1 VTAVHK
7 MATPVVTICTPSFN
21 RADLIRETLDSLVSQ
36 TLPEWEMIVVDDGS
50 TDNSTEIV
58 REYSARDPRI
68 SLLSR
73 GREPKG
79 ACTCR
84 NIAVE
89 NARGRYVL
97 FLDTDD
103 LLAPFCL
110 AQRVAVLDSQP
121 DLDFAVFSMLLFSG
135 SPASADRFWNIDSA
149 EDDLLRLLRLDP
161 VCQGTGTLW
170 RRDSFIRAGM
180 WNEKLKVWQDVE
192 LHLRAFSGAFKYEKR
207 LDLPADAFLRETT
220 SSLSRGDYQSPEKLE
235 SRTRVTREAVAV
247 LRGAGRT
254 DLIPHVRYFC
264 SSVVLGAA
272 TTGNFSLA
280 REIIS
285 WGEREGVLSTEE
297 GRNLKFAV
305 AFRRWRI
312 DRLGFIRR
320 LREKLTS
327 QFVASGT
334 LGVIPAR

>member
-1 VTAVHK
+1 
-7 MATPVVTICTPSFN
+7 MARPVVTICTPSFN
-21 RADLIRETLDSLVSQ
+21 RADLIRETLDSLIAQ
-36 TLPEWEMIVVDDGS
+36 TFPNWEIIVVDDGS

-58 REYSARDPRI
+58 REYSTRDPRI
-68 SLLSR
+68 RLLTR
-73 GREPKG
+73 DREPKG

-89 NARGRYVL
+89 KGGGRYVL

-110 AQRVAVLDSQP
+110 AQRVAVLESQP
-121 DLDFAVFSMLLFSG
+121 DLDFAVFSMLLFTG
-135 SPASADRFWNIDSA
+135 SPSTADRFWNIDSA
-149 EDDLLRLLRLDP
+149 DDDLLRLLKLDP

-170 RRDSFIRAGM
+170 RRESFIRAGM
-180 WNEKLKVWQDVE
+180 WNEKLRVWQDVD

-235 SRTRVTREAVAV
+235 SRSRVTREAVAV
-247 LRGAGRT
+247 LRNAGRA

-264 SSVVLGAA
+264 SSVALGAA
-272 TTGNFSLA
+272 ASGNFSLA
-280 REIIS
+280 REMIS
-285 WGEREGVLSTEE
+285 WGESEGVLSSEE
-297 GRNLKFAV
+297 SRNLRFAV

-312 DRLGFIRR
+312 DRLGLIRR

-334 LGVIPAR
+334 LGVVPAR

>member
-1 VTAVHK
+1 

-21 RADLIRETLDSLVSQ
+21 RADLIRDTLDSLVAQ
-36 TLPEWEMIVVDDGS
+36 TLPEWEAVVVDDGS
-50 TDNSTEIV
+50 TDNSIDIV
-58 REYSARDPRI
+58 REYSARDSRI
-68 SLLSR
+68 RFLNR
-73 GREPKG
+73 NREPKG

-89 NARGRYVL
+89 SARGRYVL

-110 AQRVAVLDSQP
+110 AQRVAVLESQP
-121 DLDFAVFSMLLFSG
+121 NLDFAVFSMLLFSG
-135 SPASADRFWNIDSA
+135 SPANADRFWNIDSP
-149 EDDLLRLLRLDP
+149 EDDLVRLLRLDP

-170 RRDSFIRAGM
+170 RRASFIRAGM
-180 WNEKLKVWQDVE
+180 WNEKLKVWQDID
-192 LHLRAFSGAFKYEKR
+192 LHLRAFAGAFKYEKR

-220 SSLSRGDYQSPEKLE
+220 ASLSRGDYHSPEKLE
-235 SRTRVTREAVAV
+235 SRVRVTREAVAV
-247 LRGAGRT
+247 LRGAGRSE
-254 DLIPHVRYFC
+254 LIPQVRYFC
-264 SSVVLGAA
+264 SSIVLGAA
-272 TTGNFSLA
+272 ASGNFSLA
-280 REIIS
+280 REIIT

-320 LREKLTS
+320 LRERLTS
-327 QFVASGT
+327 QFAVSGT
-334 LGVIPAR
+334 LGVVPAR

>member
-1 VTAVHK
+1 
-7 MATPVVTICTPSFN
+7 MTICTPSFN
-21 RADLIRETLDSLVSQ
+21 RADLIRETLDSLLAQ
-36 TLPEWEMIVVDDGS
+36 TLSEWEMIVVDDGS
-50 TDNSTEIV
+50 NDDSLDII
-58 REYSARDPRI
+58 REYGERDPRI
-68 SLLSR
+68 RLLSR
-73 GREPKG
+73 DREPKG

-110 AQRVAVLDSQP
+110 AQRVAVLESQP

-149 EDDLLRLLRLDP
+149 DDDLLRLLRLDP

-170 RRDSFIRAGM
+170 RRDSFIRAGL
-180 WNEKLKVWQDVE
+180 WNEKLKVWQDID

-207 LDLPADAFLRETT
+207 LDLPADAFLRETN
-220 SSLSRGDYQSPEKLE
+220 SSLSRGDYQSLEKLE

-247 LRGAGRT
+247 LRSAGRSE
-254 DLIPHVRYFC
+254 LIPQVRYFC
-264 SSVVLGAA
+264 SSVILGAA
-272 TTGNFSLA
+272 ASGNFSLA
-280 REIIS
+280 RDTIV
-285 WGEREGVLSTEE
+285 WGEREGVLSSEE
-297 GRNLKFAV
+297 SRSLRFAV

-320 LREKLTS
+320 LRERLTS
-327 QFVASGT
+327 RFVASGT